1 MAAKVR
7 RLRPKRH
14 DRIAEA
20 LQLVLELPLG
30 ATARSELTDALS
42 AFAPTPWPYVMLSR
56 EQARE
61 ILRRISA
68 GERPGVTATVWMAA
82 LSYAAYGTGEI
93 EASRQQLAE
102 IAGTSEREVS
112 RAMSRLVK
120 LGALLPSTRGRYVIH
135 PSVAWHGP
143 LAERE
148 AAARNVVPLRSTS
161 ASPSQARGK

>member
-20 LQLVLELPLG
+20 LQLILELPVELEP
-30 ATARSELTDALS
+30 AVRNKLTDTLS
-42 AFAPTPWPYVMLSR
+42 SYSPKPWPYVMLSR

-68 GERPGVTATVWMAA
+68 GERPGVTASVWMAA

-93 EASRQQLAE
+93 EATRQELAKLL
-102 IAGTSEREVS
+102 GTNEREVS
-112 RAMSRLVK
+112 RALSRLVE
-120 LGALLPSTRGRYVIH
+120 LGALVRTGRGRYMIH
-135 PSVAWHGP
+135 PSAAWNGS

-148 AAARNVVPLRSTS
+148 AAARKLTPVE
-161 ASPSQARGK
+161 